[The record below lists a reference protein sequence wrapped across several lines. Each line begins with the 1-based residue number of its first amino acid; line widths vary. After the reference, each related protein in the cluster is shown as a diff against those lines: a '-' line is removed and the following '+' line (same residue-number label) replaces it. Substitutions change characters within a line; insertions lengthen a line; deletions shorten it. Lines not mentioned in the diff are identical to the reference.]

1 MLSTYAASLPDSAG
15 AMTKAAPEETVQIK
29 VSAETK
35 KEIRRIA
42 LERDETVRTFILRA
56 LKERGVTVA
65 DAEIGDRR
73 KAVGR

>member
-1 MLSTYAASLPDSAG
+1 MLSTYDFLFILAHVVIMPAS
-15 AMTKAAPEETVQIK
+15 EETVQIR

-56 LKERGVTVA
+56 LQARGVIVSES
-65 DAEIGDRR
+65 EIGDRR
-73 KAVGR
+73 KAGSR

>member
-1 MLSTYAASLPDSAG
+1 MLSTDGSLSLIAHTVTMPAS
-15 AMTKAAPEETVQIK
+15 EETVQIR

-56 LKERGVTVA
+56 LQARGVILSES
-65 DAEIGDRR
+65 EIGDRR
-73 KAVGR
+73 KAGSR